1 MRERG
6 VVTERVGLNQSFHI
20 CINISP
26 WIALN
31 RSGSICS
38 RAKANLRRADGFAL
52 ADAALAVAAVAALAA
67 LAALAAFEPA
77 LAAAA
82 LAAPV
87 PPPPAPPSPVAAGDA
102 VCVCVCV
109 SVCLSVCVVCVCVC
123 LCVFVLYCNT
133 PENELTGKPAQP
145 LTI

>member
-52 ADAALAVAAVAALAA
+52 VDAALAVAAVAA

-87 PPPPAPPSPVAAGDA
+87 PPPPAPPSPVAAGAAA
-102 VCVCVCV
+102 VCVWVCVCV
-109 SVCLSVCVVCVCVC
+109 SVCVCFI
-123 LCVFVLYCNT
+123 L
-133 PENELTGKPAQP
+133 
-145 LTI
+145 